1 MKIVKEIALKADN
14 DDFYNK
20 AKKFGE
26 TAARAFGNRHK
37 SQMKN
42 LENIANSTLKVS
54 DVLDYIKK
62 QVSKPKDSWKQ
73 NDFGE
78 QLKVHIEGD
87 IRTKNRKVICRT
99 LDIQEDSP
107 EAQRIYLNLT
117 REFVRQLVVHYEYT
131 VALPGAN

>member
-1 MKIVKEIALKADN
+1 MNQQMKIIKQIAIEADK

-20 AKKFGE
+20 AKEFGKI
-26 TAARAFGNRHK
+26 AADTFGNRHK

-73 NDFGE
+73 NNFGR
-78 QLKVHIEGD
+78 QLKDYIEGN
-87 IRTKNRKVICRT
+87 IRKRREPICKNLNIP
-99 LDIQEDSP
+99 EGSP
-107 EAQRIYLNLT
+107 EPQHIYLNLI
-117 REFVRQLVVHYEYT
+117 REFVRQLVVHFEYT
-131 VALPGAN
+131 VGQ